1 MLSFSV
7 ARRRGFTL
15 IELLVVIAIIGIL
28 VALLLPAVQQA
39 REAARRSQCQNNLK
53 QIGLALH
60 NYESTYS
67 VFPIG
72 SRGGTLYDQAGTK
85 NATNWRVSVLPY
97 LDQAPLFNQLNF
109 NSGSFSSA
117 PTEANAYLGNEVL
130 RGFIMPAYRCP
141 SSAADMFPRSY
152 LNYGSATVPTP
163 SASFNNE
170 GRGLGIQY
178 VGIQGAAP
186 DFSWSA
192 QKEHFDCDHGWSCL
206 SGALAVNQAKGISA
220 ITDGTSNTMLVGE
233 QSGLVRGQNVSS
245 NYFGGWMGARNLL
258 VPGPICDT
266 QVVDIWQTGTTC
278 VRFAPNSQ
286 TAQNGASA
294 QPYRN
299 NTILNSF
306 HTGGIFVALCDGSVR
321 FISDNVDFQNFKKL
335 AMRND
340 GQAIGEF

>member
-1 MLSFSV
+1 MRHPSP
-7 ARRRGFTL
+7 RPRGFTL
-15 IELLVVIAIIGIL
+15 IELLVVIAIIAIL
-28 VALLLPAVQQA
+28 IALLLPAVQQA
-39 REAARRSQCQNNLK
+39 REAARRSQCTNNLK

-60 NYESTYS
+60 NYESTYT

-72 SRGGTLYDQAGTK
+72 SRGGTIYNQTGTK

-97 LDQAPLFNQLNF
+97 LDQTPLFNQLNF
-109 NSGSFSSA
+109 NSGSFSSNTVLA
-117 PTEANAYLGNEVL
+117 DSYVGNEVL
-130 RGFIMPAYRCP
+130 RGFVMPAYRCP
-141 SSAADMFPRSY
+141 SSAAEVFPQTY

-163 SASFNNE
+163 TASYFNGGN
-170 GRGLGIQY
+170 GLGIQY

-186 DFSWSA
+186 TFTWTA
-192 QKEHFDCDHGWSCL
+192 PVEHFDCQHGWSCL
-206 SGALAVNQAKGISA
+206 SGVMAVNQSRA
-220 ITDGTSNTMLVGE
+220 IRDVVDGTSNTLLVGE
-233 QSGLVRGQNVSS
+233 QSGLVRQTNVSS

-258 VPGPICDT
+258 VPSPACTGGAL
-266 QVVDIWQTGTTC
+266 DIWQTGTTC

-306 HTGGIFVALCDGSVR
+306 HTGGVFVCLCDGSVR
-321 FISDNVDFQNFKKL
+321 FISDNIDFQNFKKL

-340 GQAIGEF
+340 AQVIGEF